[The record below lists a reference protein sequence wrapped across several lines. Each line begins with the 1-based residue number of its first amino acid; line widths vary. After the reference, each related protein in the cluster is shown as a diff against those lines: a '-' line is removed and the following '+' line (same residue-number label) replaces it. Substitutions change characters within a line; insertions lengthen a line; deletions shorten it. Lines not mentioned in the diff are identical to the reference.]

1 MLQPTPPQSGRTT
14 PGQRCKTRCWIAG
27 QQATLSRDLY
37 EGLRA
42 WPMWSTLGWQ
52 DIRQR
57 YRRSVLGPV
66 WITLSMA
73 IFIVTLGVIYSRV
86 FHMDLKDYLPFLC
99 VGFIVWGVISS
110 SANECC
116 TAFTASSGIIKQ
128 SKVAFSIH
136 VLRVVWRNFIVFI
149 HTIIIFIPI
158 AFIFGI
164 KPNLATLLVV
174 PGLLLLYLN
183 SVWLGLV
190 VAILS
195 ARFYDVPQ
203 IVANLLQVGF
213 FSSPIIWQAN
223 SLGDST
229 LIADVNPIY
238 HLVEL
243 VRAPLLG
250 QQPDSLSWIIVAGV
264 IVAGFILATALFRRA
279 SQRIVYWI

>member
-1 MLQPTPPQSGRTT
+1 MLQPTPPQFSRAT
-14 PGQRCKTRCWIAG
+14 PGQRQKIHCWTAG
-27 QQATLSRDLY
+27 QEATLRGDLY

-57 YRRSVLGPV
+57 YRRSVLGPI
-66 WITLSMA
+66 WITLSTA
-73 IFIVTLGVIYSRV
+73 IFIGALGMIYSRV

-99 VGFIVWGVISS
+99 VGLIVWGFISS
-110 SANECC
+110 GLNECC
-116 TAFTASSGIIKQ
+116 AAFTGSSGIIKQ

-136 VLRVVWRNFIVFI
+136 ILRVAWRNLIVLA
-149 HTIIIFIPI
+149 HTFVIFIPI

-164 KPNLATLLVV
+164 KPNLATLLAV

-183 SVWLGLV
+183 SIWLGLV

-213 FSSPIIWQAN
+213 FSSPIMWQAN

-229 LIADVNPIY
+229 LLADLNPVY

-243 VRAPLLG
+243 VRAPILG
-250 QQPDSLSWIIVAGV
+250 QQPDSMSWIIVAGV
-264 IVAGFILATALFRRA
+264 IAAGFALAGELFRRT

>member
-1 MLQPTPPQSGRTT
+1 MLQPTPPQSSRAT
-14 PGQRCKTRCWIAG
+14 PGRRRKIHCWTAG
-27 QQATLSRDLY
+27 QESTLRSDLY
-37 EGLRA
+37 EGLQA

-57 YRRSVLGPV
+57 YRRSVLGPI
-66 WITLSMA
+66 WITLSTA
-73 IFIVTLGVIYSRV
+73 IFIGALGMIYSRV

-99 VGFIVWGVISS
+99 VGLIVWGFISS
-110 SANECC
+110 SVSECC
-116 TAFTASSGIIKQ
+116 AAFTASSGIIKQ
-128 SKVAFSIH
+128 SKIAFSIH
-136 VLRVVWRNFIVFI
+136 VLRAVWRNFIVFT
-149 HTIIIFIPI
+149 HTFVIFIPI

-164 KPNLATLLVV
+164 KPNLATLLAV
-174 PGLLLLYLN
+174 PGLVLLFLN
-183 SVWLGLV
+183 SIWLGLV

-213 FSSPIIWQAN
+213 FSSPIMWQAN

-229 LIADVNPIY
+229 LMADLNPIY

-243 VRAPLLG
+243 VRAPILG
-250 QQPDSLSWIIVAGV
+250 QQPDSMSWIIVAGV
-264 IVAGFILATALFRRA
+264 IAAGFVLATELFRRT